1 MRFELTMDH
10 ISISMSFRQMAV
22 VIQHVKDRTKT
33 AKLIGMNDLIVGQYT
48 RVLVTIALQQIADMV
63 DHEFIWAM
71 LLAGDGSTHRG
82 QSFFD
87 LRLHLCY
94 CDNLVNLHL
103 VAMLMFE

>member
-1 MRFELTMDH
+1 
-10 ISISMSFRQMAV
+10 MAT
-22 VIQHVKDRTKT
+22 IQHAKDRTKM

-48 RVLVTIALQQIADMV
+48 RVLIAFTLQHIANMI

-71 LLAGDGSTHRG
+71 SLAGDGNTHHS

-87 LRLHLCY
+87 LRLHVY
-94 CDNLVNLHL
+94 YRGNLMNLHL